1 MINETLEKSKNFTSE
16 MDLKKQNSDEKGN
29 QELFDAYLKSVNSNF
44 KKEITRNISNGNFR
58 DDMVSSLLVDAIC
71 GYRLFKEDNS
81 LVLEI
86 VMTSHLKYGFNENL
100 NNGLTSSNVNENDD
114 ENYYQ
119 STYLEDLEDSK
130 TGNKKIKISVQKFLD
145 ALASNGFNYVIDA
158 DKENINMVENAK
170 LEDIRG
176 VLIISKN
183 YIRMPKRTAEEK
195 ARMKLTLSKIYSDKK
210 KFF

>member
-16 MDLKKQNSDEKGN
+16 MDLKKQNSEEKGN
-29 QELFDAYLKSVNSNF
+29 PELFDAYLKSVNSNF

-71 GYRLFKEDNS
+71 GYRLFKEENS

-86 VMTSHLKYGFNENL
+86 VMTSHLEYGFNENL